1 MSKLTEDLF
10 KKMNEYLA
18 SLENPP
24 QNDEEFQ
31 KALDDFTVKYNSEIA
46 SQEPLTAENAETA
59 DDFLELAENADSR
72 KKALEYVTKACELDE
87 NNVDAQ
93 TQYITLSA
101 KDEIDALTRYKKL
114 LDKAEAQL
122 KAEEIW
128 TAESIGKFWGI
139 LETRPYMRLFME
151 YMQLLAKDGRLNQA
165 ATACN
170 EMLKLNTN
178 DNQGV
183 RYELMHIYA
192 LLEDE
197 KAAKKLF
204 KKYRGETSVQ
214 FLMPFSLLYYKIGDE
229 ENAEKLLKQAVEYTP
244 EIPKFLRSFGTSQ
257 FQLQMITRLHT
268 GYYTP
273 GTMEE
278 IFVCLKNH
286 EQTYLSTP
294 TFFYWGKSI
303 FKGFRTP
310 RKKK

>member
-1 MSKLTEDLF
+1 MSNLTENVF
-10 KKMNEYLA
+10 KKMNDYLA

-24 QNDEEFQ
+24 QNEEEFQ
-31 KALDDFTVKYNSEIA
+31 KALDAFTAKYNSEIA
-46 SQEPLTAENAETA
+46 SQEPLTDENAETA
-59 DDFLELAENADSR
+59 DDFLELANQADSR
-72 KKALEYVTKACELDE
+72 KKALEYVTKACKLDE
-87 NNVDAQ
+87 NNIDAQ

-101 KDEIDALTRYKKL
+101 KDEVDALTRYKKL

-122 KAEEIW
+122 KAEGIW
-128 TAESIGKFWGI
+128 TEDDVGNFWGI
-139 LETRPYMRLFME
+139 LETRPYMRLYME
-151 YMQLLAKDGRLNQA
+151 YMQVLAKDGRLNQA
-165 ATACN
+165 ATACR

-178 DNQGV
+178 DNLGI

-197 KAAKKLF
+197 KSAKKLF
-204 KKYRGETSVQ
+204 KKYREETSVQ

-229 ENAEKLLKQAVEYTP
+229 TQAEKILKQAVEYTP
-244 EIPKFLRSFGTSQ
+244 EIPKFFRNFGTRQ
-257 FQLQMITRLHT
+257 FQLQMISNLHVD
-268 GYYTP
+268 YYSP

-278 IFVCLKNH
+278 LFVCLNNY

-294 TFFYWGKSI
+294 TFFAWGKNI